1 MIDGKSV
8 LAVITARG
16 GSKGVPGKNIM
27 IIGGRPLIQWSIDA
41 ARDARYVDRLI
52 LSSDDT
58 AIMEVARKGGCDVP
72 FVRDPAL
79 ATDTAS
85 SVDVIADALQR
96 VPGYDVVV
104 LLQPTSPLRTAK
116 DIDGT
121 IALLMDS
128 KAPACVSVR
137 EAEEHPYWTFKL
149 GADGRL
155 TRFVEPGGGMPQRR
169 QDLPQAWC
177 LNGAV
182 YAANVEWFL
191 RNRTFLSPETVAFP
205 MPAERSV
212 DVDTFEDIEKVNRL
226 IGNAVRPSG
235 VVR

>member
-8 LAVITARG
+8 LAIIAARG

-27 IIGGRPLIQWSIDA
+27 MIGGRPLLQWSIDA
-41 ARDARYVDRLI
+41 ARAARYIDRLI
-52 LSSDDT
+52 LSSDDA
-58 AIMEVARKGGCDVP
+58 AIIEVARKGGCDVP
-72 FVRDPAL
+72 FVRDAAL
-79 ATDTAS
+79 ATDAAS
-85 SVDVIADALQR
+85 SVDVMADALQR
-96 VPGYDVVV
+96 VPGYDIVV
-104 LLQPTSPLRTAK
+104 LLQPTSPLRTGK
-116 DIDGT
+116 DIDGA

-137 EAEEHPYWTFKL
+137 EAEEHPYWMFKL
-149 GADGRL
+149 SVDGKL
-155 TRFVEPGGGMPQRR
+155 TRFAEPDGGMPQRR
-169 QDLPQAWC
+169 QDLPPAWC

-182 YAANVEWFL
+182 YAANAEWFL

-226 IGNAVRPSG
+226 IGSVIL
-235 VVR
+235 